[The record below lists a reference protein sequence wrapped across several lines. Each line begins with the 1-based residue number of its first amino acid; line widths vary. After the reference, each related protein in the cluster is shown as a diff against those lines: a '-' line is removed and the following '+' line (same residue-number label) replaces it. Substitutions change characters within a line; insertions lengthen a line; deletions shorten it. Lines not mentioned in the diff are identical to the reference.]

1 MRSQTTR
8 IIFTILIGIYAIL
21 PLFAELNDTHV
32 INPDWPGHAR
42 LHNVWLLVQNAL
54 LGMLSLYLIW
64 KQASRENLLIAGLI
78 GTIIFGGFLIAG
90 ITAPLYGGTLTD
102 QGAEVLII
110 RGADINVY
118 VLGVSFVLS
127 LIGLGMVYS
136 SEKMPVSH

>member
-8 IIFTILIGIYAIL
+8 ILLTILIGIYAVL

-54 LGMLSLYLIW
+54 LGVLSLYLIW
-64 KQASRENLLIAGLI
+64 KQTSRENLLIAGVI

-90 ITAPLYGGTLTD
+90 ITASLYGGSLTD
-102 QGAEVLII
+102 PGAEVLIVN
-110 RGADINVY
+110 GADINVY

-127 LIGLGMVYS
+127 LIGLGMTYS
-136 SEKMPVSH
+136 SEETPVIN